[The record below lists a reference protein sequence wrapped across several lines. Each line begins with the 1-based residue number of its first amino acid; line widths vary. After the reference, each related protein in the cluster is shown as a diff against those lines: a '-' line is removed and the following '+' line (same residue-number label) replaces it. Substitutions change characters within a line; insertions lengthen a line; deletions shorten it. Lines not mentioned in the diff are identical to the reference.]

1 MRNHCKISVF
11 TRIQRFDHFYTADL
25 KICLYNCSLLVSI
38 HTRLLGRLSPHP
50 GAENSAPWWGF
61 IVLALDPLGSKDL
74 AVEIQQIRR
83 SDWIMGD
90 GWLSPKISFFY
101 RFSTPE
107 SCKSSFLAWKLSKML
122 FDPESRA
129 KLEESLGLD
138 GPSRFLGMGYLYPLP
153 LRFDSGYLLRSLTDL
168 RHYGKIYPFN
178 LIRLFNL
185 FERSQSVQRI
195 KRSAWI
201 LR

>member
-1 MRNHCKISVF
+1 MRIH
-11 TRIQRFDHFYTADL
+11 RIIFGSAWVQRFGRFNPAD
-25 KICLYNCSLLVSI
+25 
-38 HTRLLGRLSPHP
+38 
-50 GAENSAPWWGF
+50 
-61 IVLALDPLGSKDL
+61 
-74 AVEIQQIRR
+74 
-83 SDWIMGD
+83 
-90 GWLSPKISFFY
+90 PKIWLDNGRWVIITHNLIFY
-101 RFSTPE
+101 HFSTPE

-168 RHYGKIYPFN
+168 RRYGEIYPFN
-178 LIRLFNL
+178 SIRLFNL

-195 KRSAWI
+195 KRSPWI